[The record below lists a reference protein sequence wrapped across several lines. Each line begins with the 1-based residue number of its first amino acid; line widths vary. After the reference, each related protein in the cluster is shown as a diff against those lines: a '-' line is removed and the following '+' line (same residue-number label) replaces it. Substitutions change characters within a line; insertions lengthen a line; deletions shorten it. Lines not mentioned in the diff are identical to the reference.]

1 MSTSTPPSEREFKQL
16 YERTSARVFG
26 YVRRRCEAADCAD
39 VLADVYLVAW
49 RRFDAIPVDPL
60 PWLFAV
66 ARRTLA
72 DHWRSLGRRQRL
84 ALELQGFQQTVSPDS
99 ATQVVEKV
107 AMLQALAELSPA
119 DREILL
125 LTAWDGLD
133 AEGVA
138 RVLRISPTAARAR
151 LSRARHRLVAKFDA
165 PPAELPT
172 PRLATEG
179 N

>member
-1 MSTSTPPSEREFKQL
+1 MPGAPWRIIGG
-16 YERTSARVFG
+16 RW
-26 YVRRRCEAADCAD
+26 DD
-39 VLADVYLVAW
+39 VNV
-49 RRFDAIPVDPL
+49 
-60 PWLFAV
+60 
-66 ARRTLA
+66 
-72 DHWRSLGRRQRL
+72 L
-84 ALELQGFQQTVSPDS
+84 ALEFQGFQQTVSPDS

-138 RVLRISPTAARAR
+138 QVLRISPTAARAR